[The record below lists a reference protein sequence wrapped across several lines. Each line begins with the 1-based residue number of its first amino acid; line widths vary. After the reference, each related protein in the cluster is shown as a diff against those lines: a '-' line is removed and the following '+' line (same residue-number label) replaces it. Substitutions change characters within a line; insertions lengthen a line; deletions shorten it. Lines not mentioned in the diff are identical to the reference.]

1 MYDTYMSNTAKLG
14 ATHSSIETAQREEKL
29 CKMFF
34 CAALVILM
42 IIKFRF
48 PKGKTIHQVIER
60 RYGRPLHNLFRKLEN
75 FDLKIRKSLCDIEFL
90 NVCLENELTPKFL
103 NFKLYRKDLR
113 NTSQFQQKLLDN
125 ELFDK
130 TKKLK
135 KLRSDFKN
143 CIDQLKSLVSFLD
156 FSHLLNFIRN
166 VNDKKIK
173 KIKKI
178 KNRKVFSLGLE
189 HEITRLNPHDLI
201 FNYSNRILSDE
212 EIEAL
217 SHGLK
222 FGLSTKKIDYSQW
235 FLSFEKLFSK
245 LKSCEIFAS
254 SKDEL
259 NFFKTSLKT
268 LAFKTFYSFRPW
280 SSVLEKQFIATLY
293 ILKKNSYIYLYIYK
307 KLSPK

>member
-1 MYDTYMSNTAKLG
+1 MFSNVT
-14 ATHSSIETAQREEKL
+14 
-29 CKMFF
+29 
-34 CAALVILM
+34 
-42 IIKFRF
+42 
-48 PKGKTIHQVIER
+48 KGR
-60 RYGRPLHNLFRKLEN
+60 
-75 FDLKIRKSLCDIEFL
+75 IRKGHA
-90 NVCLENELTPKFL
+90 KFL

-113 NTSQFQQKLLDN
+113 NTSQFQKFQQKLLNN

-135 KLRSDFKN
+135 KLRSDFKICN
-143 CIDQLKSLVSFLD
+143 DQLKSLVSFLD

-173 KIKKI
+173 KIKNVQ
-178 KNRKVFSLGLE
+178 NRKLFSLGLE

-222 FGLSTKKIDYSQW
+222 FGLSPKKIDYSQW

-254 SKDEL
+254 SKDD
-259 NFFKTSLKT
+259 LK
-268 LAFKTFYSFRPW
+268 
-280 SSVLEKQFIATLY
+280 
-293 ILKKNSYIYLYIYK
+293 
-307 KLSPK
+307 